1 MNKQS
6 INQSMT
12 PYEWGLLITLSILW
26 GGSFFFQ
33 EVAVRELPTFTI
45 VFSRVAL
52 AAVILFLVAR
62 LMGTVIP
69 LSLEAWLAFFGMG
82 LLNNVIPFTL
92 IVWGQTQIASGLASI
107 LNATTPLFAVLVTHF
122 LTTDEKATG
131 LKILGVVI
139 GFFGVAVMIGADL
152 LGGLGDNLF
161 AQLAILS
168 AALTYGFA
176 GVFGR
181 RFKRMGVPPVSAA
194 FGQVTASSVW
204 LFPLMMISDKPW
216 TLSIPSTSTIAA
228 LVALAGFSTALAYI
242 MVFRILASAGATNVL
257 LVTFLVPVSAI
268 LLGILVLGEV
278 LETKHFVG
286 MLLIGAG
293 LAVIDGRLVKK
304 FSTPLM
310 GSRNP

>member
-1 MNKQS
+1 
-6 INQSMT
+6 MT